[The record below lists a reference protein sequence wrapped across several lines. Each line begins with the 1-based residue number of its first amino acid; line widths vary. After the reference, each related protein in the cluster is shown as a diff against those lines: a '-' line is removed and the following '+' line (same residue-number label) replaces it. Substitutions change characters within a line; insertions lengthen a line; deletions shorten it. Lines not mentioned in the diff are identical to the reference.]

1 MIINSTEQ
9 VHNIVIILI
18 NFYTKDKAT
27 QKTQDEIY
35 DYTNE
40 EIRGK
45 KRESA
50 TLFFPFI
57 QAFVIASL

>member
-1 MIINSTEQ
+1 
-9 VHNIVIILI
+9 LI

-27 QKTQDEIY
+27 QKTQDEIC